1 MLSDTSD
8 LLQDTDIEKV
18 PYTSQ
23 TTFNVVISALRSI
36 VGYGLFLPAALL
48 PPAGPR
54 AGLPLETGLQHC
66 ETWDQPEDPVQKF
79 GRRGQSCA
87 AGHQRHR

>member
-1 MLSDTSD
+1 MLSDASD

-18 PYTSQ
+18 PHTSQ
-23 TTFNVVISALRSI
+23 TTFHAVTSALRSI
-36 VGYGLFLPAALL
+36 VAYGLFVPAALL

-54 AGLPLETGLQHC
+54 AGLPLEAGLQHC
-66 ETWDQPEDPVQKF
+66 ETRDQPEDPVQEL
-79 GRRGQSCA
+79 GGRGQSGA